1 MAKTQN
7 TGTKIQIKHKLQI
20 DKNINVCILG
30 FQRFALYLCSVSLGF
45 VFFSKTVLALVF
57 PGGGGGGS
65 NLPSGQP
72 ITLDVLDYIIFR
84 VSTFFISV
92 SAVLA
97 MIFIIW
103 AGVTYMYAG
112 DDSTKITAAQG
123 RLKSGI
129 IGAAI
134 ILGVGVIIQTIAS
147 VVTLDFFCTVRIP
160 IVGVCIY

>member
-1 MAKTQN
+1 MPT
-7 TGTKIQIKHKLQI
+7 
-20 DKNINVCILG
+20 
-30 FQRFALYLCSVSLGF
+30 
-45 VFFSKTVLALVF
+45 
-57 PGGGGGGS
+57 
-65 NLPSGQP
+65 GQP

-84 VSTFFISV
+84 VSTFFISI

-97 MIFIIW
+97 VIFIIW

-112 DDSTKITAAQG
+112 DDSTKVTSAQN

-134 ILGVGVIIQTIAS
+134 ILGVGVIIQTVAS

-160 IVGVCIY
+160 IVGMCVY